1 MEACLI
7 DEGSAAPCPRILV
20 IVPAYNE
27 EASIATLL
35 QRFETVRRGLPN
47 LDLLVVDDGSID
59 GTVSEVRRMGVA
71 VAPMPIHLGIG
82 AALRTG
88 FRHAVDAGYDGAI
101 QLDADGQHDPCEI
114 RRILVGLADG
124 ADLVIGTRFDPAD
137 EVPGDRYLP
146 GA

>member
-7 DEGSAAPCPRILV
+7 DEGGAAPCPRILV

-59 GTVSEVRRMGVA
+59 GTVSEVR
-71 VAPMPIHLGIG
+71 
-82 AALRTG
+82 AATAEVLAHG
-88 FRHAVDAGYDGAI
+88 HAHGDG
-101 QLDADGQHDPCEI
+101 GHQH
-114 RRILVGLADG
+114 
-124 ADLVIGTRFDPAD
+124 
-137 EVPGDRYLP
+137 
-146 GA
+146 